1 LFKTQAKVI
10 TCYFRGA
17 NRLPF
22 CPHKG
27 WRKWFPRVSAHF
39 SEVLIPPKFEH
50 TSTTQARTQLTNW
63 LRDQLVKQQF
73 EVEMKFGES
82 NVPAAILAMAR
93 QRPGQII
100 LQDATTQSLTYRRLL
115 LGADLLAQQW
125 PKHLAPDVQRV
136 GVLLPN
142 VNATPV
148 VLLSLWCT
156 GKVPAILNF
165 STGPATMLACA
176 KLAGLKQ
183 IITSHAFLE
192 RARLKI
198 EPLIEAG
205 IRFIYLEDIR
215 QGISSGQKLLTSL
228 RLRFSL
234 SSALPLFRPQHLTLP
249 DGQVVQRSR
258 DVGQPRDDNPAPA
271 AWQARRHRCAVPCR
285 RCGTAQLRLGHQP
298 QVGFRAFAVHSLSVL
313 HP

>member
-1 LFKTQAKVI
+1 LLFKTQAKVI

-17 NRLPF
+17 NRLPL

-27 WRKWFPRVSAHF
+27 WKKCFPRVSAHF

-100 LQDATTQSLTYRRLL
+100 LQDATTESLTYRRLL

-125 PKHLAPDVQRV
+125 PKHLSPDVERV

-142 VNATPV
+142 VNAVPV
-148 VLLSLWCT
+148 VLLSLWSS
-156 GKVPAILNF
+156 GRVPAILNF
-165 STGPATMLACA
+165 STGPSTMLACA
-176 KLAGLKQ
+176 RLAGLTQ
-183 IITSHAFLE
+183 IITSRAFVE

-205 IRFIYLEDIR
+205 IKFIYLEDIR
-215 QGISSGQKLLTSL
+215 QGISSGQKSWPRRFDFDSASVPRFEILRRDRTPRSFFSPAVLRVCPKGLNSRTPTCSPTSGKCSRWSICRIATASLT
-228 RLRFSL
+228 
-234 SSALPLFRPQHLTLP
+234 
-249 DGQVVQRSR
+249 
-258 DVGQPRDDNPAPA
+258 
-271 AWQARRHRCAVPCR
+271 RC
-285 RCGTAQLRLGHQP
+285 RCFT
-298 QVGFRAFAVHSLSVL
+298 VSV
-313 HP
+313 